1 MFTGRCRSIS
11 VRYLRI
17 THWMVRRVMSKQ
29 VDGSRVDYCI
39 RSTLLITEVRRAA
52 TAVTCRWCMFLGR
65 LLSSP
70 AFVRPSVRLLSSRRY
85 VDVAATGSHPP
96 PELMKLLVGNR
107 LPVSTRAFRSRYK
120 SLFRPTGNHVGRGFG
135 CTSHPVGVLHS
146 RRSAVT
152 EVDVTASLET
162 SVIDNLMYRRL
173 YFLSPACSSN
183 VYSRLSHAERLI
195 DSKNSGV
202 YMSKLASEGFLLEFS
217 STLCAL

>member
-1 MFTGRCRSIS
+1 MP
-11 VRYLRI
+11 
-17 THWMVRRVMSKQ
+17 VMY
-29 VDGSRVDYCI
+29 VPRTI
-39 RSTLLITEVRRAA
+39 
-52 TAVTCRWCMFLGR
+52 
-65 LLSSP
+65 
-70 AFVRPSVRLLSSRRY
+70 AFVAGVRPSVRLLSSRRY